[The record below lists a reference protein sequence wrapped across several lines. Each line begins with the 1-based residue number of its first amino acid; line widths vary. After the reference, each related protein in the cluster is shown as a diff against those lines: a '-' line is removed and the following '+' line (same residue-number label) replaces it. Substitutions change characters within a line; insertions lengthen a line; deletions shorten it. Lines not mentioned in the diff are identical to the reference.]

1 MRKLI
6 AYLNGRAVGTLAEGN
21 DLWTFEYDREW
32 AGLSDSFDLSPAL
45 PRSQL
50 QHEDGGS
57 ERPVQWYFD
66 NLLPEEQLREAIS
79 KEANIHG
86 DDAFALLEYLGA
98 ESAGSLVLL
107 PPGQNANEPGGLRP
121 LSDEE
126 LAQRIRNLPRAT
138 LSSGAPKR
146 MSLAGAQNKLLIVYR
161 DGALFEP
168 VGSEPSTHI
177 LKPNHLSDDYPA
189 SVINEYLVM
198 SLARSLDLSVAPVL
212 RRYTP
217 EPVYIVER
225 FDRPIDNTGH
235 TQRRH
240 IIDAC
245 QLLNK
250 SRSFK
255 YQTATLQTLAQIV
268 GYCRNRVITRLSLY
282 RWLVFNLLLANTD
295 NHLKNLSFL
304 VSAAGI
310 ELAPAY
316 DLLSTGT
323 YHTRVFAHERANWPA
338 VDLAIEL
345 PGATTLATVSR
356 ESVLSAGEILG
367 LPRRLGERELDRL
380 TRGLLPAL
388 NALEQRI
395 ERENADYPEPV
406 RVFLGGETR
415 LLRTIKHVI
424 VEDMLQRLNTAH

>member
-21 DLWTFEYDREW
+21 DLWTFEYDRDW
-32 AGLSDSFDLSPAL
+32 AGLPDSFDLSPAL

-50 QHEDGGS
+50 LHQDGGS
-57 ERPVQWYFD
+57 DRPVQWYFD
-66 NLLPEEQLREAIS
+66 NLLPEEQMREAIS
-79 KEANIHG
+79 KEADIHG

-107 PPGQNANEPGGLRP
+107 RPGRDVNEPGGLRP
-121 LSDEE
+121 LSDDE
-126 LAQRIRNLPRAT
+126 LAQRIRNLPRVT
-138 LSSGAPKR
+138 LGSGAAKR
-146 MSLAGAQNKLLIVYR
+146 MSLAGAQNKLLVVYR
-161 DGALFEP
+161 DGRLFEP

-177 LKPNHLSDDYPA
+177 LKPNHLGDDYPA
-189 SVINEYLVM
+189 SVINEYFVM
-198 SLARSLDLSVAPVL
+198 SLARSLGLSVPPVF

-217 EPVYIVER
+217 EPVYIIER
-225 FDRPIDNTGH
+225 FDRLVIDPAR

-250 SRSFK
+250 SRTFK

-268 GYCRNRVITRLSLY
+268 DFCRNRVVARLSLY
-282 RWLVFNLLLANTD
+282 RWLIFGVLLANTD

-304 VSAAGI
+304 VSAEGI
-310 ELAPAY
+310 DLAPSY

-323 YHTRVFAHERANWPA
+323 YHTRAFANARANWPA
-338 VDLAIEL
+338 VDLAIAL
-345 PGATTLATVSR
+345 PEATTLATVTR
-356 ESVLSAGEILG
+356 ESILSAGEALG
-367 LPRRLGERELDRL
+367 LPRRVGERELDRL
-380 TRGLLPAL
+380 IRDLLPAL

-395 ERENADYPEPV
+395 ERENADYPQATH
-406 RVFLGGETR
+406 VFLGGERR
-415 LLRTIKHVI
+415 LVSTIKHVI
-424 VEDMLQRLNTAH
+424 VKDMLQRLESAR